1 MPLAWPA
8 EARLFRHT
16 DFWLERRYPGV
27 GLLLDAY
34 AVVDMGVKAAAGR
47 DGRVAAC
54 HAGCDQC
61 CRQPIPVT
69 PLEVLALHSHA
80 RHRLPQDRLAGRV
93 DRLAAFQG
101 DKKDMT
107 LPCPFLWDG
116 SCMVYPVRPV
126 ACRQYMVF
134 GKACARGE
142 DASRTRPAD
151 LLTPFY
157 DYMLTGLLRTLPWY
171 AGHEPCPPEHP
182 TEESARE
189 FFLSVT
195 TVVQLVAWNRFF
207 RADSL

>member
-1 MPLAWPA
+1 MACGGSAFQAYRFLARTPLS
-8 EARLFRHT
+8 
-16 DFWLERRYPGV
+16 RRG
-27 GLLLDAY
+27 AF
-34 AVVDMGVKAAAGR
+34 AGR
-47 DGRVAAC
+47 VCRCGYGRESSCRARRAC
-54 HAGCDQC
+54 CSLPRRMRPVL

-80 RHRLPQDRLAGRV
+80 RHRLPQDRLAGLV

-101 DKKDMT
+101 DKKGMT

-116 SCMVYPVRPV
+116 SCLVYPVRPV

-157 DYMLTGLLRTLPWY
+157 DYTLTALLRTLPWY
-171 AGHEPCPPEHP
+171 AGHEPSPPEHP
-182 TEESARE
+182 TEEGARE